1 MLDHEAVTR
10 LSAVLVSRAGGYLR
24 NPVRQERVT
33 CAACTTPVAGY
44 ELCFRCN
51 SYLAYD
57 GLADAVAFLTYA
69 VAGQQSGYVMRGY
82 KAQRPV
88 NEHVA
93 IVAMLILLA
102 LSRHAR
108 CPGALAGAPVTHWA
122 TVPSL
127 PTKPGEHPLHRI
139 LSNAAL
145 GAEVHLAPAA
155 NVQHPRDISP
165 EHFSADCRLP
175 LGSHVLLTDD
185 TWTSGGHAQ
194 SAVLALRG
202 AGATHVSLLVVARW
216 IKEDYGDNARFLRE
230 LAGKDYDPSICPW
243 TGGSCPAGAQER

>member
-216 IKEDYGDNARFLRE
+216 INEDFANNANFLRG
-230 LAGKDYDPSICPW
+230 LADRDYNPAICPW
-243 TGGSCPAGAQER
+243 TGGICP